1 MGGMGIMAEE
11 RKSKKLSAA
20 LLKTDLATGKHHD
33 GGNLGLYLRVEPN
46 GKRFWVQ
53 RITVNRKRTEI
64 GLGSYPMIPLADARA
79 KAMANKRLAYDGGDP
94 LAAKREARVAAKEAL
109 TFSQAMEAYLAKKE
123 TEFSN
128 DKHRK
133 QWRAT
138 LDTYAV
144 PVIGAKAVRD
154 VTVQH
159 ILRVLEPIWDTKTET
174 ASRLRGRIEAVLSW
188 ATVAGHRAGDN
199 PARWGGNLAELL
211 AKPGKVAKKEN
222 QPALALSDLPRWW
235 GDLARR
241 DGMAARSLQ
250 FLTLCAARSGE
261 VRGMIWDEVEFGAA
275 DGANRANRVALWTI
289 PASRMKMKR
298 EHRVP
303 LTAEAVAILQS
314 LPRLNGC
321 PYVFFAPSGGMLSDM
336 SLSAVMRRVQES
348 EVKAGRV
355 GYLDPLNK
363 RPAVPHG
370 LRSTFRD
377 WAAEQ
382 GIDHDLAEMSL
393 AHHVGSE
400 GERAYKR
407 TDMLERRRAVLE
419 NWGRFARGEDNA

>member
-1 MGGMGIMAEE
+1 MGIMAEE

-235 GDLARR
+235 GDLAKR

-261 VRGMIWDEVEFGAA
+261 VRGMVWDEVEFGAA

-314 LPRLNGC
+314 LPRLDGC

-336 SLSAVMRRVQES
+336 SLSAVMRRMQES

-382 GIDHDLAEMSL
+382 GIDHDLAEMAL

-400 GERAYKR
+400 VERAYKR

>member
-1 MGGMGIMAEE
+1 MGGKGIMAEE

-382 GIDHDLAEMSL
+382 GIDHDLAEMAL

>member
-1 MGGMGIMAEE
+1 MAEE

-159 ILRVLEPIWDTKTET
+159 IRRVLEPIWDTKTET

-235 GDLARR
+235 GDLAKR

-261 VRGMIWDEVEFGAA
+261 VRGMVWDEVEFGAA

-314 LPRLNGC
+314 LPRLDGC

-336 SLSAVMRRVQES
+336 SLSAVMRRMQES

-382 GIDHDLAEMSL
+382 GIDYDLAEMAL

-400 GERAYKR
+400 VERAYKR

>member
-1 MGGMGIMAEE
+1 MAEE

-314 LPRLNGC
+314 LPRLDGC

-382 GIDHDLAEMSL
+382 GIDHDLAEMAL